1 MPQSHYPARAVRAK
15 TREVVDYHRDE
26 AQPGKPLQWLIPG
39 GLIAVASLL
48 AALFVIYRT
57 WIDPTL
63 SEQQGITLLLIMA
76 PVYVVGVFMFSYGY
90 ELYDVPKAI
99 RLTAL
104 IVVLTF
110 AIVIIV
116 AVLLVVLGSG
126 KSSSSRK
133 SSSSSDS
140 GSTELSDSSS
150 GGSGGI
156 GGILGPIF
164 IGGPTQTVTREVTR
178 EIVREAPMEPPP
190 PEPITCA
197 FCNSLYVPED
207 NQYACPNCG
216 AATSEE
222 SLPPERRQK
231 PDSES

>member
-39 GLIAVASLL
+39 GLIAVVSLL
-48 AALFVIYRT
+48 VAIFVIYRT
-57 WIDPTL
+57 WIDATL
-63 SEQQGITLLLIMA
+63 SEQQGITLLLLMA
-76 PVYVVGVFMFSYGY
+76 PVYVAGVFMFSYGY
-90 ELYDVPKAI
+90 ELYDVPKAL

-133 SSSSSDS
+133 SSSASDS
-140 GSTELSDSSS
+140 GSTTLSDSSS
-150 GGSGGI
+150 GSGGI
-156 GGILGPIF
+156 GKALGPIF
-164 IGGPTQTVTREVTR
+164 IGGPIPTVTREVTR
-178 EIVREAPMEPPP
+178 EVVREAPREPPP

-197 FCNSLYVPED
+197 FCSSLYVPED
-207 NQYACPNCG
+207 NKYACPNCG
-216 AATSEE
+216 AATPAAA
-222 SLPPERRQK
+222 LPPERRQ
-231 PDSES
+231 PPSAES